1 MLEAA
6 GNGMDG
12 RRLLLNKAGAPSTMT
27 VERFEPAAPGPGEV
41 VVGVTF
47 SGVNFADLLQRLGFY
62 NPRPPY
68 PFTPG
73 YEASGHVLA
82 CGEGVEHLE
91 VGQAVIAVPGSG
103 AHTSHLLCDA
113 GLVMPLPAGMTHQ
126 QGAALPVTYL
136 TAHHML
142 HHLGG
147 LKPGHTVL
155 VHGGAGG
162 VGTAALQLCRWMEA
176 GPVWATASAPKRAI
190 VESLGGTFVDRHA
203 EDFVEVIKRGTNGRG
218 VDHVLDPIGGTH
230 LERSL
235 ACVAEGGRLYTYGL
249 SQVAPSGR
257 RRLLYALMTLRRR
270 TKFDPLRLMNRNR
283 AVHGVHMGTWSDR
296 SALMPQIERLLHGV
310 AEGHID
316 PVIDRIFPVEEAAE
330 AHQHLHDG
338 ANVGKVLLSF

>member
-1 MLEAA
+1 
-6 GNGMDG
+6 MDG
-12 RRLLLNKAGAPSTMT
+12 RRLVLTKAGRPSTMV
-27 VERFEPAAPGPGEV
+27 VERFAPAAPGPGEV
-41 VVGVTF
+41 LVKVAF
-47 SGVNFADLLQRLGFY
+47 SGINFADLLQRLGFY

-73 YEASGHVLA
+73 YEASGHVEA
-82 CGEGVEHLE
+82 VGAGVTHLE
-91 VGQAVIAVPGSG
+91 VGQAVLAVPGTG
-103 AHTSHLLCDA
+103 AHTSHLVCDA
-113 GLVMPLPAGMTHQ
+113 GLVMPLPEGMTPE

-162 VGTAALQLCRWMEA
+162 VGTAALQLCRWA
-176 GPVWATASAPKRAI
+176 GSGQVWATASAPKRGV
-190 VESLGGTFVDRHA
+190 VEALGGTFIDRHA
-203 EDFVEVIKRGTNGRG
+203 EDFVAIVKQATNGRG

-235 ACVAEGGRLYTYGL
+235 SCVAEGGRLYAYGL

-257 RRLLYALMTLRRR
+257 RRLLHALMTLRRR
-270 TKFDPLRLMNRNR
+270 TKIDPLRLMNRNR
-283 AVHGVHMGTWSDR
+283 AVHGVHMGTWADR

-310 AEGHID
+310 VEGHLD
-316 PVIDRIFPVEEAAE
+316 PVIDRTFPVEEAVM
-330 AHQHLHDG
+330 AHQRLHDG